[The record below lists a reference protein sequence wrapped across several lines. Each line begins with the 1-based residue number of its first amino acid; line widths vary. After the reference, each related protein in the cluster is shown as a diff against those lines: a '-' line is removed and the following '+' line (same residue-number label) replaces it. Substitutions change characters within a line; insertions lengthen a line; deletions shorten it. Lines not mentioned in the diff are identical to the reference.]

1 MAEFHFFQLRY
12 HLMLI
17 YFFSFSFFLLLL
29 LFVDMLEMTYIL
41 FMEGYLLTIDVKK
54 AFHSVNQCFVLAIP
68 EKI

>member
-1 MAEFHFFQLRY
+1 MAEFHFFQLRA

-29 LFVDMLEMTYIL
+29 LFVDILEMTYIL
-41 FMEGYLLTIDVKK
+41 FMEGLLTIDVKK
-54 AFHSVNQCFVLAIP
+54 PFHSVNQYFVLAIP